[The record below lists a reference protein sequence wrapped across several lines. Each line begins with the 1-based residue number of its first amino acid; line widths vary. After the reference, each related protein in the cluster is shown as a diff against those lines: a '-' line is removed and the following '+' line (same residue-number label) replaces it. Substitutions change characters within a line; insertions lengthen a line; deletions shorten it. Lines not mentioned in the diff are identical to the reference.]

1 MKKRKFVNG
10 GGISARKKN
19 RSIRRHVKKGK
30 KAPVTKG
37 QVRDVNSRRIF
48 EDPLLSSQFLRNYS
62 GCELFKDISPEDV
75 EDVSKKYQAYLGI
88 AFELP
93 G

>member
-37 QVRDVNSRRIF
+37 QVRDVNSSRISVRRTWKMCRRNIRHIW
-48 EDPLLSSQFLRNYS
+48 ELR
-62 GCELFKDISPEDV
+62 LKRIR
-75 EDVSKKYQAYLGI
+75 
-88 AFELP
+88 
-93 G
+93 